1 LTLTGL
7 GMVECVRVIDGVDDQ
22 QELVGHTLAKGRRDS
37 LAAIHPSKLHW
48 LPSTVPSAASTK
60 PSNFTLQCIGR
71 TPSPQAL
78 QKLFSDLRK
87 LRTRLLA
94 NGQIVPRLRRHLRI
108 LLD

>member
-48 LPSTVPSAASTK
+48 LPSTVSSATSTM
-60 PSNFTLQCIGR
+60 PSNFTLQCNGR
-71 TPSPQAL
+71 TPEPQAL
-78 QKLFSDLRK
+78 QKLFRSAEFKD
-87 LRTRLLA
+87 TTTC
-94 NGQIVPRLRRHLRI
+94 
-108 LLD
+108 